1 VQVAPKISPGN
12 KKNKTTIDILQS
24 SHLVF
29 PENISA
35 RTVAILAQQNQGTVP
50 SPSPS
55 YNSYATT

>member
-1 VQVAPKISPGN
+1 LHQKSAPET

-55 YNSYATT
+55 YSYATT